1 MTPKLP
7 ERQRKS
13 KNISIESGLIRV
25 LLVTSTLINQLAIP
39 ILFIQFSSIS
49 NLGLWTLVVSAGSFA
64 AILDLGLIQI
74 MTTAAIQAFSK
85 NKISIGKSIINDL
98 FNYLFYVVII
108 VFSATLLVIIL
119 TLNSNQLHTE
129 TIQLM
134 ALCLFNYSL
143 GLLIRFFEGT
153 FRVLGKL
160 TGLILLVGISYL
172 DLLILAT
179 NLITV
184 GSFTVILVEMVV
196 VKIFLIL
203 VLSLKLQNVFPVL
216 RFMRPKKVLSNALSY
231 LRLGIV
237 SLGMPL
243 GYLALNETSSIFVGS
258 VLGLETLGIFAI
270 LKSLSGVFRQ
280 VCGIFTI
287 SMQPKFTELI
297 SSNKI
302 QTANVSFLK
311 MRILLISLNTL
322 LAMVLLASFN
332 FLSTFIPALSS
343 AGFFV
348 YLIFLASS
356 YIDIWWLI
364 DSSIIVSTNKLEGL
378 ALRFL
383 VSSVLGCAIGV
394 LLLFQ
399 IGVSGMALGTLAID
413 FVLIPYAVKTRKR
426 ILNC

>member
-1 MTPKLP
+1 
-7 ERQRKS
+7 
-13 KNISIESGLIRV
+13 
-25 LLVTSTLINQLAIP
+25 
-39 ILFIQFSSIS
+39 
-49 NLGLWTLVVSAGSFA
+49 
-64 AILDLGLIQI
+64 
-74 MTTAAIQAFSK
+74 
-85 NKISIGKSIINDL
+85 
-98 FNYLFYVVII
+98 
-108 VFSATLLVIIL
+108 
-119 TLNSNQLHTE
+119 
-129 TIQLM
+129 
-134 ALCLFNYSL
+134 LCFFNYSL

-160 TGLILLVGISYL
+160 TGLKLLVGISYL

-179 NLITV
+179 NLITF

-196 VKIFLIL
+196 IKIFLIL

-297 SSNKI
+297 SSNKL

-413 FVLIPYAVKTRKR
+413 FVLIPYAVKIRKR

>member
-1 MTPKLP
+1 
-7 ERQRKS
+7 
-13 KNISIESGLIRV
+13 
-25 LLVTSTLINQLAIP
+25 
-39 ILFIQFSSIS
+39 
-49 NLGLWTLVVSAGSFA
+49 
-64 AILDLGLIQI
+64 
-74 MTTAAIQAFSK
+74 
-85 NKISIGKSIINDL
+85 
-98 FNYLFYVVII
+98 
-108 VFSATLLVIIL
+108 
-119 TLNSNQLHTE
+119 
-129 TIQLM
+129 
-134 ALCLFNYSL
+134 LCFFNYSL

-160 TGLILLVGISYL
+160 TGLKLLVGISYL

-179 NLITV
+179 NLITF

-196 VKIFLIL
+196 IKIFLIL

-297 SSNKI
+297 SLNKL

-322 LAMVLLASFN
+322 LAVVLLASFN
-332 FLSTFIPALSS
+332 FLSTVIPALSS

-413 FVLIPYAVKTRKR
+413 FVLIPYAIKVRKR